1 MQATMIESAA
11 KACQGKRK
19 SIFADCTDT
28 PIKLTSKTLELRSLM
43 FGIRK
48 RRPPP
53 FGGIHVDDDK
63 DIQELKPEV
72 ESRNDLW
79 SEARLLLRDLI
90 FALMIAALVVVFIV
104 QPVKVEGTSMLPRLH
119 DGERIFVNKLIY
131 YDEYRWAPKIERG
144 DIVVFW
150 FPDDPSK
157 SYIKRVIGLPGD
169 VIEVREGIVRV
180 NGRDV
185 EEGYLD
191 PRLNLSH
198 RSQSPTD
205 VRANYYFVM
214 GDNRDNS
221 SDSRSWGLVPKK
233 YIYGKALFRYW
244 PITAAS
250 VIHHENLN
258 PAPGQL
264 PPGYGPAD
272 DQENPLGES
281 SPQPSIPGSPP
292 QP

>member
-1 MQATMIESAA
+1 
-11 KACQGKRK
+11 
-19 SIFADCTDT
+19 
-28 PIKLTSKTLELRSLM
+28 M

-53 FGGIHVDDDK
+53 FGGVHVDDDK
-63 DIQELKPEV
+63 DIQEHKPEV
-72 ESRNDLW
+72 ASRNDLW

-131 YDEYRWAPKIERG
+131 YDDFRWAPKVDRG

-150 FPDDPSK
+150 FPDEPSK

-169 VIEVREGIVRV
+169 KIEIVDGVVRV
-180 NGRDV
+180 NGS
-185 EEGYLD
+185 EIAESYLD
-191 PRLNLSH
+191 PRLNLTH
-198 RSQSPTD
+198 RSMALTEVKQY
-205 VRANYYFVM
+205 YYFVL

-221 SDSRSWGLVPKK
+221 SDSRIWGLVPKK

-244 PITAAS
+244 PLTAAS
-250 VIHHENLN
+250 VIHHEDIPLVSPPSPRYT
-258 PAPGQL
+258 PAPQVAPSSDG
-264 PPGYGPAD
+264 
-272 DQENPLGES
+272 
-281 SPQPSIPGSPP
+281 SPQ
-292 QP
+292 QR